1 MLKQSHAIYEELV
14 HWRRDFHMHPELGF
28 TEQRTAEII
37 AKELEK
43 MGYKVRRGVGRTG
56 VVADLGDEN
65 GPTIA
70 IRADMDALPIVEAAD
85 REYASLNPGV
95 MHACGHDSHTAM
107 ALGVAALL
115 TKEKFPGR
123 VRFLFQ
129 PSEEAGDDEG
139 ISGAPRMIADG
150 ALEGVDFVIAQHV
163 DPQEPVGTMGII
175 AGPASGGVDSWYGK
189 IFGVGGHGAHP
200 QETVDPFYILAHI
213 IMALNAIVSR
223 RLNPFQPAVV
233 SIGTIKGGFAQNVI
247 PDQVEITGTLRY
259 ADPQIHPQIRDEI
272 KRAFEIAR
280 NLGGNYELKFEYG
293 GPPMINHAAAADLLS
308 EAGIAVLGR
317 ENVHPMTPT
326 LGAEDFGAFTEKVPG
341 AMFTLGT
348 LIEGDERIL
357 HHPRFDIDERAMPVG
372 TAVLAEAA
380 LRFLRREGNHG
391 NLL

>member
-1 MLKQSHAIYEELV
+1 MLKQSHAIYEDLV
-14 HWRRDFHMHPELGF
+14 HWRRDFHTHPELGF
-28 TEQRTAEII
+28 TETRTSAIV
-37 AKELEK
+37 ADELEK

-70 IRADMDALPIVEAAD
+70 IRADMDALPIVESDD

-107 ALGVAALL
+107 ALGVARLL

-139 ISGAPRMIADG
+139 VSGAPRMIADG
-150 ALEGVDFVIAQHV
+150 ALEGVDMVIAQHV
-163 DPQEPVGTMGII
+163 DPSDPVGMMGII
-175 AGPASGGVDSWYGK
+175 AGPASGGVDSWFGK
-189 IFGVGGHGAHP
+189 IYGVGGHGAHP
-200 QETVDPFYILAHI
+200 NQTIDPFYILAHV

-223 RLNPFQPAVV
+223 RMHPFKPAVV
-233 SIGTIKGGFAQNVI
+233 SIGTINGGFAQNVI
-247 PDQVEITGTLRY
+247 PAEVEITGTLRY
-259 ADPQIHPQIRDEI
+259 ADPETHPQIRKEI
-272 KRAFEIAR
+272 ERAFAISQ
-280 NLGGNYELKFEYG
+280 NLGGDYELRFEFG
-293 GPPMINHAAAADLLS
+293 GPPMINHASAADLLR
-308 EAGIAVLGR
+308 EAGIAVLGK
-317 ENVHPMTPT
+317 ENVHSMLPT

-348 LIEGDERIL
+348 LIEGDERVL

-372 TAVLAEAA
+372 VAVLAQAA
-380 LRFLRREGNHG
+380 LQFLRKA
-391 NLL
+391 

>member
-14 HWRRDFHMHPELGF
+14 HWRRDFHLHPELGF
-28 TEQRTAEII
+28 TEMRTSEIV
-37 AKELEK
+37 ATELEK

-70 IRADMDALPIVEAAD
+70 IRADMDALPILESDD
-85 REYASLNPGV
+85 REYVSLDPGI
-95 MHACGHDSHTAM
+95 MHACGHDSHVSM
-107 ALGVAALL
+107 ALGVAMLL
-115 TKEKFPGR
+115 TREKFPGR

-129 PSEEAGDDEG
+129 PSEEMGDDEG
-139 ISGAPRMIADG
+139 ISGAPRMIEDG

-163 DPQEPVGTMGII
+163 DPHEPLGTMSII

-189 IFGVGGHGAHP
+189 ILGVGGHGAHP
-200 QETVDPFYILAHI
+200 HQTVDPFYILAHVL
-213 IMALNAIVSR
+213 MALNAIVSR

-247 PDQVEITGTLRY
+247 PEQVEITGTLRY
-259 ADPQIHPQIRDEI
+259 ADQETHPQIRREI
-272 KRAFEIAR
+272 QRAFEIAR
-280 NLGGNYELKFEYG
+280 NLGGDYELKFEYG
-293 GPPMINHAAAADLLS
+293 GPPMINHTAAADLLR
-308 EAGIAVLGR
+308 EAGIAILGK

-348 LIEGDERIL
+348 LIEGNERIL
-357 HHPRFDIDERAMPVG
+357 HHPRFDIDERAMPFG
-372 TAVLAEAA
+372 TAVLAQAV
-380 LRFLRREGNHG
+380 LKFLRKE
-391 NLL
+391 